1 MKTILTSILQE
12 VSFFMKRSSYEQF
25 AIVKS
30 DSASLFEKQLNEKVL
45 ELRNNYPEVH
55 FSENIPLYA
64 HIKYRVDTETPDSIS
79 EEYELVGARFTCAQC
94 PYFEPV
100 LRKDGEEDPR
110 FKWGECPHSELGR
123 VLKSAS
129 ACDRL
134 YEAIHE
140 GGVKLCFTK

>member
-1 MKTILTSILQE
+1 MKS
-12 VSFFMKRSSYEQF
+12 SSYEQF

-30 DSASLFEKQLNEKVL
+30 DSASLFEKQLNERVY
-45 ELRNNYPEVH
+45 ELRNNYPEVN
-55 FSENIPLYA
+55 FSESIPLYA
-64 HIKYRVDTETPDSIS
+64 QIRYRQETTAPESIS
-79 EEYELVGARFTCAQC
+79 EEYEMVGVRFVCAQC
-94 PYFEPV
+94 PYFQPV

-110 FKWGECPHSELGR
+110 FKWGECEYSELGR
-123 VLKSAS
+123 VLKTAS

>member
-1 MKTILTSILQE
+1 
-12 VSFFMKRSSYEQF
+12 MKRSSYEQF

-30 DSASLFEKQLNEKVL
+30 DSAPLFEKQLNERVY
-45 ELRNNYPEVH
+45 ELRENYPEVI

-64 HIKYRVDTETPDSIS
+64 QIKYRVDAVAPESIS
-79 EEYELVGARFTCAQC
+79 EEYELVGASFVCAQC

-123 VLKSAS
+123 VLKTTA
-129 ACDRL
+129 ACNKL

-140 GGVKLCFTK
+140 GGVRLCFTK

>member
-1 MKTILTSILQE
+1 MKS
-12 VSFFMKRSSYEQF
+12 SSYEQF

-30 DSASLFEKQLNEKVL
+30 DSASLFEKQLNE
-45 ELRNNYPEVH
+45 ETYRLRDNYPSVV
-55 FSENIPLYA
+55 FSDHIPFYA
-64 HIKYRVDTETPDSIS
+64 QIKYTVNTEAPESIS
-79 EEYELVGARFTCAQC
+79 EEYEMVGARFTCAQC
-94 PYFEPV
+94 PYFQPV

-110 FKWGECPHSELGR
+110 FKWGECQHSDLGR
-123 VLKSAS
+123 VLKAAA